1 MASDIGQMIRNKDWS
16 AVDASGKAGP
26 PAVNIAEPF
35 LKDND
40 PVVRLAA
47 VDSVAAA
54 GGPRAPELLM
64 RMLSDKNEQVR
75 MNAINGLHKRPPVG
89 HEDELMILWDQNN
102 SRDGFVRQQIPMI
115 LAEMGAKDKA
125 AALKARSLLDT
136 RQEVDDGMT
145 AAVAKLGDAD
155 MRKKQ
160 AKKLELA
167 HGTRI
172 AEIMPFVE
180 WIDEQWV
187 VPMLLPVLKHREI
200 AQILATHIL
209 TIERRGCDVAVDAV
223 MAISKA
229 GFSFKMNRVAVYTDP
244 QVAEVSRYVEAQA
257 KAVKP

>member
-1 MASDIGQMIRNKDWS
+1 MASDIAQMIRNKDWS
-16 AVDASGKAGP
+16 AVEAAAKAGP
-26 PAVNIAEPF
+26 TAVASAEPF
-35 LKDND
+35 LKDED

-47 VDSVAAA
+47 VDCIAAA

-64 RMLSDKNEQVR
+64 RMVTDKNEQVR
-75 MNAINGLHKRPPVG
+75 INAINGLHKRPPVG
-89 HEDELMILWDQNN
+89 REDELMILWDQNS

-125 AALKARSLLDT
+125 VALKARSVLDS

-145 AAVAKLGDAD
+145 AAVAKLGDGD

-160 AKKLELA
+160 AKKLEIA
-167 HGTRI
+167 SGTRI

-180 WIDEQWV
+180 WINEQWV

-200 AQILATHIL
+200 AQILATHIN
-209 TIERRGCDVAVDAV
+209 TIERRGCDLAVDAV
-223 MAISKA
+223 LSISKA
-229 GFSFKMNRVAVYTDP
+229 AFSFKLNRVAIYTDP

-257 KAVKP
+257 KTVKA